1 MALWRT
7 IVQTGQ
13 SDELVAPFDTTA
25 KFRFFVAGSDT
36 AQSTVPTS
44 LAALRGLELDLNAQ
58 SERAPEGMA
67 VPKQAQVVTAGG
79 FNKQPKG
86 CARHEGACGDG
97 GARAGESAHP

>member
-36 AQSTVPTS
+36 AQSTVPTA

-67 VPKQAQVVTAGG
+67 APKQAQVVTAGVFYNQLKRCG
-79 FNKQPKG
+79 SP
-86 CARHEGACGDG
+86 EGARRGG
-97 GARAGESAHP
+97 GAK